1 MRLGEW
7 KWMKEMTDKEHVGGA
22 EESCFWCGLCAR
34 KVRRAF
40 DVICGVQAERR
51 EKRDGCNVR

>member
-1 MRLGEW
+1 
-7 KWMKEMTDKEHVGGA
+7 MKEMTDKEHVGGA